1 MCFAGI
7 SLVQKAYLEL
17 LNEFYNRYRK
27 LIVNDIESI
36 GQLGGNVIYGHTY
49 DTVVNITK
57 VTRNRTTEA
66 E

>member
-1 MCFAGI
+1 M
-7 SLVQKAYLEL
+7 